1 MENEE
6 FHAGLM
12 ADVQDRMRVAEET
25 PGAEL
30 AYPEAAFTEIVVQMM
45 ADVGMT
51 DSPEVCI
58 HEMAGGRKR
67 ISGYAIHGEG
77 HRIDLFVTL
86 FSGAADIEPVSDEET
101 KRAVK
106 AALDFVAA
114 VVSGDLD
121 GRLEEASPVYPF
133 VQVLKGLWNITE
145 DVRVFVLT
153 DRRRAR
159 KTEFKSRE
167 IAGRQVRLE
176 VMDIDRLRRHMA
188 DGAQREEIQ
197 ADFQTLAGGPIP
209 CVFIPGGEVDFD
221 YVLTALPGE
230 ALQHLYERYGQRLLE
245 GNVRAYLKS
254 TSRKHANHGIRR
266 TLKEEPERFMAY
278 NNGLV
283 MLADEMRLGSTED
296 GGTGLAFL
304 KGIQIV
310 NGGQTTASIHF
321 ASRDKEIKANIS
333 RVRVPAKII
342 VMRGNVD
349 TAAEEELIGQVSRYA
364 NTQTS
369 VKQSDLSANSSF
381 HVAIER
387 LANVTVCPDGKGRWF
402 YERAAGSYQTHLLRE
417 GTTPAKR
424 AAIKAR
430 IPASRRITK
439 TDLAKFLFAWEGHPD
454 IVSRGAQKNYDAF
467 MESVSDRDDGTL
479 SSLDAAWFRKTVA
492 KAIIY
497 TRASKL
503 IRAKFSGGQ
512 ANISAYTVAIVG
524 ARLGGRIDMD
534 VIWRQQ
540 DISAGLARQIIS
552 WAGLVQQIME
562 RGRGARLFTEWAKQS
577 ECWQQVKAG
586 EFVATESM
594 TEVRSLTS
602 SS

>member
-12 ADVQDRMRVAEET
+12 ADVQDRMRVAVET

-51 DSPEVCI
+51 ESPEVCI
-58 HEMAGGRKR
+58 HEMDRGRKR

-86 FSGAADIEPVSDEET
+86 YSGAAGIEPVSDDET
-101 KRAVK
+101 KRAGK
-106 AALDFVAA
+106 AALDFVAG
-114 VVSGDLD
+114 VVSGGLD

-133 VQVLKGLWNITE
+133 VQVLKGLWNVTE

-153 DRRRAR
+153 DRRAR

-221 YVLTALPGE
+221 YVLTALPGA

-254 TSRKHANHGIRR
+254 TGRKHANDGIRR

-321 ASRDKEIKANIS
+321 ASRDREIKANIS

-342 VMRGNVD
+342 VMRGGVD
-349 TAAEEELIGQVSRYA
+349 SAAEDELIGQVSRYA

-402 YERAAGSYQTHLLRE
+402 YERAAGSYQTLLLRE
-417 GTTPAKR
+417 GTTSAKK

-467 MESVSDRDDGTL
+467 MGGISDKHDMIL
-479 SSLDAAWFRKTVA
+479 SNLDAAWFRRTIA

-503 IRAKFSGGQ
+503 IRSKFSGGQ
-512 ANISAYTVAIVG
+512 ANISAYTVAIIG
-524 ARLGGRIDMD
+524 ERLGDRVDMD

-540 DISAGLARQIIS
+540 DISAGLARQIMS
-552 WAGLVQQIME
+552 WAELVQQIME
-562 RGRGARLFTEWAKQS
+562 TGRGARLFTEWAKQS
-577 ECWQQVKAG
+577 ECWEQVKAG
-586 EFVATESM
+586 EFVVTESM
-594 TEVRSLTS
+594 TEVRSLTAS
-602 SS
+602 S